1 MPPVDP
7 SATTPAP
14 EQTPAPDQA
23 PAPVPEPPKKP
34 GFFARLFGGGK
45 KAAAPAVPANF
56 ESQTPEPQLD
66 DAADR
71 TIVTPATPAVG
82 DVATPS
88 DPAEQTPPSFGVPPA
103 VESQPE
109 PQVSDVPPTLPAESP
124 VAGVPGAEDDAN
136 SNVPPRPL

>member
-7 SATTPAP
+7 SAATPAP

-45 KAAAPAVPANF
+45 KVAAPAVPANF
-56 ESQTPEPQLD
+56 ESQ
-66 DAADR
+66 
-71 TIVTPATPAVG
+71 
-82 DVATPS
+82 
-88 DPAEQTPPSFGVPPA
+88 
-103 VESQPE
+103 PE
-109 PQVSDVPPTLPAESP
+109 PQVGDVPPALPTESP